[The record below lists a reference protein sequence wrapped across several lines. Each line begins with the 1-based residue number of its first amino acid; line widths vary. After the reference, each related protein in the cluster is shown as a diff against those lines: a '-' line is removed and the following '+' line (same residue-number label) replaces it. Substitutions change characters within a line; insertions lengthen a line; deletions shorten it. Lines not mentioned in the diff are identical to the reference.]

1 MATSSNGVNIKDT
14 VLRTSS
20 AGVLKAKSNA
30 QIMKA
35 IWNDASQEFQYR
47 IPDPTQGNIAETFNA
62 LLDNRF
68 TVQRNEFI
76 DILVNR
82 IGDVV
87 FRAKVWN
94 NPLAVL
100 KRGMMKYGDTV
111 EEIAV
116 GLLKAKRFDPNQC
129 YTDVFACNPPE
140 VFANFHRIN
149 RQDRYDMTINES
161 LLRRAFVDD
170 YGISRMLESIMNM
183 PYNSD
188 AFDEFIIMKRL
199 FAEFDRIGG
208 FYKVNVPTVT
218 DATQGEAR
226 RTAAAI
232 ITEKIRAIAGDMG
245 FFTGKFNA
253 QGVPTFTEPGGFVL
267 ITTPK
272 YNALLDVNVI
282 AQAFNVSAAELNFR
296 TILIDDFGID
306 GAVALLCDEDFIM
319 CMDTLL
325 EFRSIENPK
334 GLSWNYFLHHWG
346 VYSLS
351 TFINA
356 VLFTEEAGTTETI
369 PDITVD
375 TVTVTIAPE
384 KDGTVPEYAPIGG
397 RLRLLATSTGTI
409 TPATEGYTVPQAVVW
424 SISATDGKP
433 LSDLT
438 FIDPE
443 GVLHVGA
450 AETNTKLTVKAVSTY
465 IDPTKPIGEQTYKEG
480 TLELGIGAPIPVNP
494 GTGDDTE

>member
-1 MATSSNGVNIKDT
+1 MANGTDGITIKDS
-14 VLRTSS
+14 VLNTTSAS
-20 AGVLKAKSNA
+20 VLKARSNE

-47 IPDPTQGNIAETFNA
+47 IPDPTQGSIAETFNA
-62 LLDNRF
+62 LLDSRF
-68 TVQRNEFI
+68 IAQRNEFV

-87 FRAKVWN
+87 FRSKVWN
-94 NPLAVL
+94 NPLAAL
-100 KRGMMKYGDTV
+100 KRGMMRYGDTV

-129 YTDVFACNPPE
+129 YTDVFACNKPE
-140 VFANFHRIN
+140 VFANYHRIN
-149 RQDRYDMTINES
+149 RQDRYDLTVNES
-161 LLRRAFVDD
+161 LLRRAFVDE
-170 YGISRMLESIMNM
+170 YGISRMLESVMNT

-188 AFDEFIIMKRL
+188 AFDEFLIMKRL

-245 FFTGKFNA
+245 FFSGKFNA
-253 QGVPTFTEPGGFVL
+253 QGVPTFTNPGEFIL

-306 GAVALLCDEDFIM
+306 GAVALLCDQDFFM
-319 CMDTLL
+319 CLDTLL

-334 GLSWNYFLHHWG
+334 GLAWNYFLHHWG

-375 TVTVTIAPE
+375 EVVVTIAPE
-384 KDGTVPEYAPIGG
+384 KDGTIPEYAPLGG
-397 RLRLLATSTGTI
+397 RLRLVATSTGTI
-409 TPATEGYTVPQAVVW
+409 TPETEGYTVPQAVVW

-433 LSDLT
+433 LSELT

-443 GVLHVGA
+443 GVLHVGQ

-480 TLELGIGAPIPVNP
+480 TLVVGIGEPVPVEDGN
-494 GTGDDTE
+494 E